1 MTADFY
7 FSTLALA
14 SGKISSDNYGTHIKI
29 TGQSTVVALMWEK
42 LGCTYFQPKKVE
54 LSKMDAIEYEVKIMR
69 FLDMQRQRIDT
80 DSFRP
85 AFHKS
90 ICVSITGE
98 TILLK

>member
-1 MTADFY
+1 M
-7 FSTLALA
+7 
-14 SGKISSDNYGTHIKI
+14 
-29 TGQSTVVALMWEK
+29 VALMWEK
-42 LGCTYFQPKKVE
+42 LSRTYFQPKKIE

>member
-14 SGKISSDNYGTHIKI
+14 SGKISGDNYGTHIKT
-29 TGQSTVVALMWEK
+29 TGQGTMVALMWEK

-54 LSKMDAIEYEVKIMR
+54 LSKIDAIEYEVKIIR
-69 FLDMQRQRIDT
+69 FSDMQRLRIDT

-90 ICVSITGE
+90 ICVSIMGE
-98 TILLK
+98 AILLK